1 MENHLML
8 IKSAVTSCVKQHLL
22 STERQQRQ
30 QVENHIHYFLRK
42 PNLLPTEREHWERL
56 ENQMHCLNL
65 VWLGFLEVRF
75 EVRGRVKLPPV
86 YNPLELC

>member
-8 IKSAVTSCVKQHLL
+8 IKSAVTSCVKQHLQ

-42 PNLLPTEREHWERL
+42 PNPLPTERA
-56 ENQMHCLNL
+56 
-65 VWLGFLEVRF
+65 LGACGKSNALLKSSLAGLFKGPF
-75 EVRGRVKLPPV
+75 
-86 YNPLELC
+86 